1 MVCLRCGKTTEENEV
16 FCPECLEVME
26 QQPVKPDTP
35 IVIPNRETRTPQ
47 KRTSQISP
55 SFKKAKK
62 ISRLRSVVFWLI
74 LLVIILAVGLALAL
88 CILFQLTPD
97 WLNEMLLGNA
107 SYRLITITP

>member
-1 MVCLRCGKTTEENEV
+1 MTCLRCGRETEENSV
-16 FCPECLEVME
+16 FCPECLEDME

-35 IVIPNRETRTPQ
+35 IMIPNRETRTPQ

-55 SFKKAKK
+55 SVKKAKR

-74 LLVIILAVGLALAL
+74 LLVILLALGLTLTL

-97 WLNEMLLGNA
+97 WLNDLLLGETT
-107 SYRLITITP
+107 YRLITKAP

>member
-1 MVCLRCGKTTEENEV
+1 MACLRCGRKTEENEV

-47 KRTSQISP
+47 KRTAQISP
-55 SFKKAKK
+55 SVKKAKK
-62 ISRLRSVVFWLI
+62 LSRLRSVVFWLI
-74 LLVIILAVGLALAL
+74 LLVILLAVGLTLTL

-97 WLNEMLLGNA
+97 WLNEMLLGDTT
-107 SYRLITITP
+107 YRLITIAP